1 MVTLQGSGQTRAE
14 TVAPPKRRQRN
25 LKVLAGVLLIPMAM
39 GTLVYYSVPLYQL
52 FCDVTGFG
60 GTTRAAQAAP
70 TTGIDREITVRFD
83 ANVASGLTWRFTAP
97 KAVKL
102 GRGEEGEGAKKG
114 KNIGKGTY
122 LGKADINDRAEKTGG
137 DSRRRQ
143 N

>member
-60 GTTRAAQAAP
+60 CTTRAAQAAP
-70 TTGIDREITVRFD
+70 TPVIDREITVRLA
-83 ANVASGLTWRFTAP
+83 ANAASGMPRRFHPTP
-97 KAVKL
+97 PVKP
-102 GRGEEGEGAKKG
+102 
-114 KNIGKGTY
+114 
-122 LGKADINDRAEKTGG
+122 
-137 DSRRRQ
+137 S
-143 N
+143 

>member
-70 TTGIDREITVRFD
+70 TTVIDREITVR
-83 ANVASGLTWRFTAP
+83 SEEHTSELQSLMRISY
-97 KAVKL
+97 AVFCL
-102 GRGEEGEGAKKG
+102 KK
-114 KNIGKGTY
+114 KNKQKMTQQKNTHTT
-122 LGKADINDRAEKTGG
+122 LNK
-137 DSRRRQ
+137 
-143 N
+143 